1 MDQDRSRSIPTDAAN
16 TRPVPRYAEGLVAP
30 RLDLSTWYTA
40 RQAAGF
46 LGVTEATVKGYCR
59 NETLNAKQV
68 GPKSQW
74 QIKGSDI
81 QKLREQWR
89 LEDSDR

>member
-1 MDQDRSRSIPTDAAN
+1 M
-16 TRPVPRYAEGLVAP
+16 AP
-30 RLDLSTWYTA
+30 RLDPSVWYTA

-59 NETLNAKQV
+59 NETLSAKQV
-68 GPKSQW
+68 GPKRQW
-74 QIKGSDI
+74 KIKGTDI